1 MTTKPPT
8 PPMDQLGPQLQTIR
22 KTLRLSLRQL
32 AQQFDSHASLISSYE
47 SGHYAFSFD
56 TLCRLL
62 ALLKASITVTA
73 EHVNGPQ
80 TFILDADHPASLFL
94 RQART
99 HLGLSQERAAR
110 LAGLGIGAVV
120 VPEKP
125 GSNPRVSTLHQRLVD
140 YNYTQITWTLTPVEG
155 EPT

>member
-1 MTTKPPT
+1 MTTKPT
-8 PPMDQLGPQLQTIR
+8 PPMDHLGPQLQTR
-22 KTLRLSLRQL
+22 RHELGLTLRRL
-32 AQQFDSHASLISSYE
+32 AEHLDSHASMLSSYE
-47 SGHYAFSFD
+47 TGRNTPTFTA
-56 TLCRLL
+56 LCRLL
-62 ALLKASITVTA
+62 TQLDASITVTA

-80 TFILDADHPASLFL
+80 TFMLDAEYPASTFL

-155 EPT
+155 EPK